1 MAKKLTEEERR
12 LRYKGIAFERRYL
25 VRDDFSGYNFTGSY
39 LNDIMFMSANLEGAI
54 FTDAT
59 LLDVDFSHANLTNA
73 DFTGAKLEGTINLT
87 QANLSGAIFDKV
99 EIGTAEV
106 IGGNI
111 AKAQSDQFDGVTFI
125 SGALPTQPK
134 TEELSIAYLPDGVTI
149 DGALTTNW
157 PLIDKNARIAFG
169 PTEYELNPIFTE
181 FFTSVIQIMLP
192 QRNNFEIELIGDQEM
207 TPLSIAVSRDFT
219 DNYRLELLG
228 TQNLV
233 PVFTSKRRIALKK
246 MGWQGSE
253 EERDL
258 LGFHRDFVEG
268 TPSRVFEEFVV
279 QTIGALAF
287 LGYPIGFKEIS
298 SVLKNE
304 QEQLKKLFTKIQAQF
319 DSESYGAP

>member
-54 FTDAT
+54 FTDST

-73 DFTGAKLEGTINLT
+73 DFTGAKFEGTINLT
-87 QANLSGAIFDKV
+87 QANLSGAVFDDV
-99 EIGTAEV
+99 QVGTAEV

-111 AKAQSDQFDGVTFI
+111 AKEQSEQANAATFVSGSLPAQSEKQELRVTF
-125 SGALPTQPK
+125 
-134 TEELSIAYLPDGVTI
+134 LPDGVTV
-149 DGALTTNW
+149 DGVLTTNW
-157 PLIDKNARIAFG
+157 PLVDNDARIAFG
-169 PTEYELNPIFTE
+169 PTEYELDPNFAELFSSI
-181 FFTSVIQIMLP
+181 VRIMLP
-192 QRNNFEIELIGDQEM
+192 QRNNFEIKLFGDHEM
-207 TPLSIAVSRDFT
+207 NPLSIGLSRDFNN
-219 DNYRLELLG
+219 NYRLELLG

-233 PVFTSKRRIALKK
+233 PVFTSKRRIALKN

-258 LGFHRDFVEG
+258 LGFNRDFVEG
-268 TPSRVFEEFVV
+268 TPSRVFEQFVV
-279 QTIGALAF
+279 QTLGALAF
-287 LGYPIGFKEIS
+287 LGYPVSFDEIT

-304 QEQLKKLFTKIQAQF
+304 QAQLKSLFEKIQSQILNT
-319 DSESYGAP
+319 PPL